1 MNFYWS
7 IELSL
12 SLSLD
17 QSLLNNS
24 DLIKRDKL
32 SSQHGAHPHRI
43 IHTDATKCA
52 DERRR
57 RKIIPLTLVPRKLHE
72 KLRDG
77 KLHTLPSKSLRHESL
92 GESGV
97 SKRLD
102 LDKEAQAL
110 SIGP

>member
-32 SSQHGAHPHRI
+32 SSQHGALR
-43 IHTDATKCA
+43 TELFT
-52 DERRR
+52 
-57 RKIIPLTLVPRKLHE
+57 LTQQSVQTREEEE
-72 KLRDG
+72 K
-77 KLHTLPSKSLRHESL
+77 
-92 GESGV
+92 
-97 SKRLD
+97 
-102 LDKEAQAL
+102 
-110 SIGP
+110 

>member
-32 SSQHGAHPHRI
+32 SSQYGALR
-43 IHTDATKCA
+43 TELFT
-52 DERRR
+52 
-57 RKIIPLTLVPRKLHE
+57 LTQQSVQTREEEE
-72 KLRDG
+72 K
-77 KLHTLPSKSLRHESL
+77 
-92 GESGV
+92 
-97 SKRLD
+97 
-102 LDKEAQAL
+102 
-110 SIGP
+110 